1 MANRLISW
9 TFFYSNVA
17 TMVTGCLWHH
27 RSACGSNSI
36 TLIVFFCTFFN
47 QLKWSEQRAESRRKK
62 EWPGLWKLH
71 GWSQFL
77 FILVNL
83 CLTCLN
89 WHWTLY
95 PFHVLITRDYICL
108 SVRLVIDWE
117 TDRQTD
123 RHQKMTIFGGYK
135 ILIYFVLSNS
145 LFLFLSLSLSL
156 SNTFSKF
163 RRTIFLFM
171 TNEMWFLKLLPPS
184 SSAPH
189 QLKANEREKER
200 KKEREKEKKKKL

>member
-27 RSACGSNSI
+27 RSACGSNPI

-156 SNTFSKF
+156 IRFPNSEEQFS
-163 RRTIFLFM
+163 FLWQM
-171 TNEMWFLKLLPPS
+171 KCDSWNCYPRPRPPHIS
-184 SSAPH
+184 S
-189 QLKANEREKER
+189 KRMKER

>member
-145 LFLFLSLSLSL
+145 LFLFLSLSLS
-156 SNTFSKF
+156 NTFSKF